1 MKKRFLSFVLAV
13 LMIASLLPAT
23 ALAADV
29 VKSGTCGA
37 EGDGS
42 NLTWTLDS
50 EGVLTISGNGDMN
63 GYGFLSAPWHYSS
76 EVKSA
81 VIADGVT
88 SIGNEAFYH
97 CTSLTSVTI
106 PDSVTSIGDR
116 VFSYCTSLTSVT
128 IPDSVTSIGDR
139 VFSYCTSLTGIWV
152 AEGNSHYSSDASGVL
167 FNKDKTTL
175 VQCPGAFAAYTIPDS
190 VTSIGRYAFY
200 GCTSLTSVTI
210 PGSVTSIGVYAF
222 DSCASLISV
231 TIPDGVTSIGDSAF
245 DYCTSLTSVTIPGSV
260 TSIGDSVFYHCTSL
274 ASVTIPDS
282 VTSIG
287 RYAFAY
293 CKSLTSVAIPD
304 GVTSIGEKAFSQCTS
319 LTSVAIPDSVTS
331 IGERAFYE
339 CTSLTSVT
347 IPDSVTSIGDS
358 VFYHCTSLTSVTIPD
373 SVTSIGDYAFSGCT
387 SLTSVTI
394 PDSVT
399 SIGEGTFE
407 DCTSLTSVTIPDS
420 ETSIGDYAFSY
431 CTSLTSVTIPDGVT
445 SIGCAAFRFCTSLI
459 SMTIPDSVT
468 SIVDG
473 FFLGCKSLT
482 SVTIPNSVT
491 SIGNGAFQ
499 LCTSLTSV
507 TIPNSV
513 TSIGESAFD
522 NCTSLTS
529 VTIPDSVTSIG
540 DWAFGSCT
548 SLTSVTIPDSVTS
561 IGRYAFAY
569 CTSLTSVAIP
579 DSVTSIGEYAFDDC
593 KSLTDVYYA
602 GSEAQW
608 KAIAIS
614 PNGNDDLLTANI
626 HYYSVDPGA
635 YSSIYGADAKTRA
648 LTVYGNKNDSAT
660 VETNYQALPGV
671 EVTGGADKRTTGAD
685 GKVTLR
691 NDGGSVTFHKD
702 GYVDRTLSA
711 AALDVSAD
719 VYLQKTSDYPV
730 INAVWLND
738 VNDVMNTRYPMNL
751 VQSKRYKVETEIS
764 WGSSSAKRVILYQGD
779 KSYDITAGASSLV
792 LSDRFDLSKDLY
804 IAATDQKNHTTVKK
818 LKLESGS
825 AATAALDGAKIDFGD
840 SLKFTLPDSIPV
852 IGGDSLKLGLYSEV
866 PVKAVV
872 DKGKVYVAIGYQ
884 VAADEDGVKSFAN
897 SAKKLRDNMAKAK
910 TAAKKCKTMLDAQK
924 ELGGKAATVSG
935 SWGFDAGFT
944 VMGFAEGW
952 YDDDAKIHWTDGGI
966 TLGANVGVDYSYPFA
981 IGPVPCYAE
990 VGFTADFQ
998 AQLNLL
1004 MNADAK
1010 KFMPSGTLKG
1020 DIALDIG
1027 AGVGVEKVI
1036 TAGGGAEGK
1045 LSPTM
1050 NFDAANQMT
1059 SADAKFSLAGYLKVT
1074 AFGLTYKHNF
1084 DPWVDKLIWQ
1094 YPDPA
1099 DSADLMSADG
1109 QPNFIDQIYNAAN
1122 YTAPDLS
1129 YLEKGSEF
1137 FGAKKPGLF
1146 KRLFAPAEFL
1156 SETENPVFLSNAYEQ
1171 AQPELVTWDDGTMLA
1186 VWKGYDSK
1194 YSGLNALALYYSYY
1208 DGSKWST
1215 PAILEQD
1222 GTLDGAFMLQKINGS
1237 AYVLWQDAGESVSDD
1252 ITLDELSQKM
1262 GLNAALFNAAQ
1273 QTFSVQTV
1281 AAASGAVSMLPTL
1294 CGDAEHLTA
1303 VWATNTEGDVFGQNS
1318 ANAIC
1323 TSTYSNGSWS
1333 AAETSCSGLNSIDS
1347 LAAAYDE
1354 SGTLQIAYSVDVDG
1368 DPKTIDDME
1377 VYRNGTALTD
1387 NGSVDSGVVYRNGTL
1402 YWFSNGALMAEGKT
1416 VVSADH
1422 GLMTDRYRIVDENG
1436 VKAVLFTQ
1444 NSGLYA
1450 SLYGIFYDSDSGEW
1464 GQPVALTDGSDFVT
1478 SFSAG
1483 VAKDGKL
1490 KIMANRQQVTGTS
1503 SDENPYGESSLQLLE
1518 IAPGCQLKITDTYYD
1533 GGNYLAGED
1542 LPVTLTVTN
1551 AGQAASN
1558 GVKVQ
1563 FYDGSKLLYEQTFD
1577 GALQAGAITTMT
1589 ATPAFD
1595 KAEQDKALTVKV
1607 IPADAENDSA
1617 QGGSTTITLHQNDL
1631 TVEYISW
1638 GLNENGKVMVYADVV
1653 NRGYSTS
1660 KGVTVSLRKGAVDG
1674 DVVDSVALDT
1684 LVTLGLQHASFETDG
1699 TDGDLFYITL
1709 DGKAADDNGANDADF
1724 VVIRKEKANACQHN
1738 YEQTTIAA
1746 ECERPGYIIMTCSS
1760 CGDSYVQKTLAE
1772 LGHDYLNGT
1781 CTRCGQ
1787 KEGETPHKH
1796 SYKDIVTAPTCT
1808 EKGYTT
1814 HTCACGES
1822 YVDTY
1827 VDALGH
1833 AWDNGKVTKEPTE
1846 TETGVKTFTC
1856 TRCSETKTEVIP
1868 PLSHKHSYDA
1878 VVTAPTCTEKGY
1890 TTHTCSCGD
1899 SYVDTYVD
1907 ALGHA
1912 WDSGTVTKQP
1922 TATETGVRT
1931 YTCTRCSETKTESIP
1946 VVSVDVTQMFTDVT
1960 KNWAYPGIQYCV
1972 THGIMGGMGDGT
1984 FAPTGTTTRAQIV
1997 QILYNL
2003 EGTPAVSGTTPFTD
2017 LTANWYKPAILW
2029 AYQNNVVA
2037 GTSPTTFDPD
2047 QPVTREQIAVILTQ
2061 YMFHVLKM
2069 ERTWTPADLSKFP
2082 DGAQV
2087 SSWAKEAMQDAVA
2100 LGLINGTKASDG
2112 EVYLDPQGSAARQQ
2126 VATILMNFCQNVKK

>member
-1 MKKRFLSFVLAV
+1 MRKRLLSFVLAV

-50 EGVLTISGNGDMN
+50 EGLLTISGAGAMKEYDR
-63 GYGFLSAPWHYSS
+63 YKAPWRYQGIR
-76 EVKSA
+76 SA
-81 VIADGVT
+81 IIDNGVT
-88 SIGNEAFYH
+88 SIGGHAF
-97 CTSLTSVTI
+97 C
-106 PDSVTSIGDR
+106 
-116 VFSYCTSLTSVT
+116 
-128 IPDSVTSIGDR
+128 
-139 VFSYCTSLTGIWV
+139 
-152 AEGNSHYSSDASGVL
+152 
-167 FNKDKTTL
+167 
-175 VQCPGAFAAYTIPDS
+175 
-190 VTSIGRYAFY
+190 
-200 GCTSLTSVTI
+200 GCEV
-210 PGSVTSIGVYAF
+210 
-222 DSCASLISV
+222 
-231 TIPDGVTSIGDSAF
+231 
-245 DYCTSLTSVTIPGSV
+245 
-260 TSIGDSVFYHCTSL
+260 L
-274 ASVTIPDS
+274 ASVTIPNS

-287 RYAFAY
+287 TCA
-293 CKSLTSVAIPD
+293 
-304 GVTSIGEKAFSQCTS
+304 
-319 LTSVAIPDSVTS
+319 
-331 IGERAFYE
+331 
-339 CTSLTSVT
+339 
-347 IPDSVTSIGDS
+347 
-358 VFYHCTSLTSVTIPD
+358 
-373 SVTSIGDYAFSGCT
+373 
-387 SLTSVTI
+387 
-394 PDSVT
+394 
-399 SIGEGTFE
+399 FE
-407 DCTSLTSVTIPDS
+407 DCS
-420 ETSIGDYAFSY
+420 
-431 CTSLTSVTIPDGVT
+431 
-445 SIGCAAFRFCTSLI
+445 
-459 SMTIPDSVT
+459 
-468 SIVDG
+468 
-473 FFLGCKSLT
+473 SLT

-491 SIGNGAFQ
+491 SIGTCAFEYCSSLTSVTIPDSVTRICDYAFDGCKALTSVTIPDSVTRIYRGPFSDCSSLTGIWVSKGNRYYSSDASGVLFSKDKTTLIQCPGTFKAYAIPNGVTSIHSDAFRGCKA
-499 LCTSLTSV
+499 LTSVTIPDSVTSIGINAFDNCTSLTSMTIPDSV
-507 TIPNSV
+507 TSIGDSAFNRCTSLASMTIPDGVTSIGLNTFSGCGSLASVIIPNSV
-513 TSIGESAFD
+513 TSIGGGAFD
-522 NCTSLTS
+522 RCSSLTS
-529 VTIPDSVTSIG
+529 VTIPDSVTSINFA
-540 DWAFGSCT
+540 AFRRCKA
-548 SLTSVTIPDSVTS
+548 LTGVTIPDSVTS
-561 IGRYAFAY
+561 IGDQAFAG
-569 CTSLTSVAIP
+569 CT
-579 DSVTSIGEYAFDDC
+579 
-593 KSLTDVYYA
+593 SLTDVYYA

-608 KAIAIS
+608 KAISIS
-614 PNGNDDLLTANI
+614 SDGNDDLLTANI
-626 HYYSVDPGA
+626 HYYFVDPGS
-635 YSSIYGADAKTRA
+635 YRSIYGADAQTRA
-648 LTVYGNKNDSAT
+648 LTVYGNKNDST
-660 VETNYQALPGV
+660 TIETNYQALPGV
-671 EVTGGADKRTTGAD
+671 GVTGGADKQTTGAD
-685 GKVTLR
+685 GKVTLQ

-711 AALDVSAD
+711 AALKVSAD

-751 VQSKRYKVETEIS
+751 VQSKHYKVEAEIS

-1010 KFMPSGTLKG
+1010 KFMPNGTLKG
-1020 DIALDIG
+1020 DISLDIG
-1027 AGVGVEKVI
+1027 AGAGVKKVL

-1222 GTLDGAFMLQKINGS
+1222 GTLDGAFTLQKINGS

-1323 TSTYSNGSWS
+1323 TSTYSNGNWS

-1354 SGTLQIAYSVDVDG
+1354 SGTLQIAYSVDADG

-1684 LVTLGLQHASFETDG
+1684 LGTLGLQHASFETDG

-1787 KEGETPHKH
+1787 KEGEMPHKH

-1814 HTCACGES
+1814 HTCACGDS

-1827 VDALGH
+1827 TAALGH
-1833 AWDNGKVTKEPTE
+1833 DWDSGTVTKEPTA
-1846 TETGVKTFTC
+1846 TETGIRTFTC
-1856 TRCSETKTEVIP
+1856 TRCSATKTETIP
-1868 PLSHKHSYDA
+1868 
-1878 VVTAPTCTEKGY
+1878 
-1890 TTHTCSCGD
+1890 
-1899 SYVDTYVD
+1899 
-1907 ALGHA
+1907 
-1912 WDSGTVTKQP
+1912 
-1922 TATETGVRT
+1922 ATG
-1931 YTCTRCSETKTESIP
+1931 
-1946 VVSVDVTQMFTDVT
+1946 SVDVTQMFTDVT

-2061 YMFHVLKM
+2061 YMFNVLKM

-2082 DGAQV
+2082 DGANV

-2112 EVYLDPQGSAARQQ
+2112 VVYLDPQGSAARQQ

>member
-1 MKKRFLSFVLAV
+1 MRKRLLSFVLAV
-13 LMIASLLPAT
+13 LMIVSILPAT
-23 ALAADV
+23 ALAADIV
-29 VKSGTCGA
+29 DSGTCGA
-37 EGDGS
+37 EV
-42 NLTWTLDS
+42 TWTLDS
-50 EGVLTISGNGDMN
+50 EGVLTISGTGAMKD
-63 GYGFLSAPWHYSS
+63 YDPYKAPWYGSRS
-76 EVKSA
+76 RVKSA

-88 SIGNEAFYH
+88 SIGDYAFRDCYNLASVSIPDSVTSIGADAFWY
-97 CTSLTSVTI
+97 CTSLTGVTI
-106 PDSVTSIGDR
+106 PDSVTSIGWSA
-116 VFSYCTSLTSVT
+116 FCGCESLTSVTIPDNVTSIGDWAFGLCKSLTGVT
-128 IPDSVTSIGDR
+128 IPDSVTSI
-139 VFSYCTSLTGIWV
+139 C
-152 AEGNSHYSSDASGVL
+152 
-167 FNKDKTTL
+167 
-175 VQCPGAFAAYTIPDS
+175 
-190 VTSIGRYAFY
+190 
-200 GCTSLTSVTI
+200 
-210 PGSVTSIGVYAF
+210 
-222 DSCASLISV
+222 
-231 TIPDGVTSIGDSAF
+231 
-245 DYCTSLTSVTIPGSV
+245 
-260 TSIGDSVFYHCTSL
+260 
-274 ASVTIPDS
+274 
-282 VTSIG
+282 
-287 RYAFAY
+287 
-293 CKSLTSVAIPD
+293 
-304 GVTSIGEKAFSQCTS
+304 
-319 LTSVAIPDSVTS
+319 
-331 IGERAFYE
+331 
-339 CTSLTSVT
+339 
-347 IPDSVTSIGDS
+347 
-358 VFYHCTSLTSVTIPD
+358 
-373 SVTSIGDYAFSGCT
+373 DYAFNGCT

-399 SIGEGTFE
+399 SIGECAFYKCGSLTSVTIPDSVTSIGAWAFR
-407 DCTSLTSVTIPDS
+407 DCTSLTSVTIPNNV
-420 ETSIGDYAFSY
+420 TSIGDFAFND
-431 CTSLTSVTIPDGVT
+431 CTSLTGIWVDRDNNNYSSDASGVLFNKDMT
-445 SIGCAAFRFCTSLI
+445 TLVQCPGAFSG
-459 SMTIPDSVT
+459 SYAIPDSVT
-468 SIVDG
+468 SIGYHAFDS
-473 FFLGCKSLT
+473 CKSLT

-491 SIGNGAFQ
+491 SIGGDAFW
-499 LCTSLTSV
+499 
-507 TIPNSV
+507 
-513 TSIGESAFD
+513 G
-522 NCTSLTS
+522 CTSLTS
-529 VTIPDSVTSIG
+529 VTIPDSVTSISSDTFASCTSLTSVTIPSSVTSIG
-540 DWAFGSCT
+540 WSAFAYCT

-561 IGRYAFAY
+561 IGRYAFEGCESLTSVTIPNSMTSIGEHVFED
-569 CTSLTSVAIP
+569 CTSLTSVTIPDSVTSIGYNAFGSCESLTSVTIPNSVTSIGDSVFSNCKSLTSVAIP
-579 DSVTSIGEYAFDDC
+579 DSVTSIFSCAFDDC
-593 KSLTDVYYA
+593 TSLTDVYYA

-608 KAIAIS
+608 KAISIS
-614 PNGNDDLLTANI
+614 STGNDDLLTANI

-635 YSSIYGADAKTRA
+635 YSSIYGADAQTRA

-660 VETNYQALPGV
+660 IETNYQALPGV
-671 EVTGGADKRTTGAD
+671 EASGGADKQTTGAD
-685 GKVTLR
+685 GKVTLQ

-711 AALDVSAD
+711 AALNVSAD
-719 VYLQKTSDYPV
+719 VYLQKASDYPV

-751 VQSKRYKVETEIS
+751 VQSKRYKVEAEIS

-952 YDDDAKIHWTDGGI
+952 YDDDANIHWTDGGI

-1027 AGVGVEKVI
+1027 AGAGVKKVL

-1074 AFGLTYKHNF
+1074 AFGLTYKHKF

-1222 GTLDGAFMLQKINGS
+1222 GTLDGAFTLQKINGS

-1262 GLNAALFNAAQ
+1262 GLSAASFDAAQ
-1273 QTFSVQTV
+1273 KTFSVQTV
-1281 AAASGAVSMLPTL
+1281 AAASGAVSMLPTI

-1551 AGQAASN
+1551 AGQAAAN

-1577 GALQAGAITTMT
+1577 GALQAGATTTMT

-1607 IPADAENDSA
+1607 IPADAENDST
-1617 QGGSTTITLHQNDL
+1617 QGDSATITLHQNDL
-1631 TVEYISW
+1631 TIEHISW
-1638 GLNENGKVMVYADVV
+1638 GLNENGKVMVYADII

-1660 KGVTVSLRKGAVDG
+1660 KDVTVSLRKGAVDG

-1684 LVTLGLQHASFETDG
+1684 LGTLGLQHVSFETDS

-1724 VVIRKEKANACQHN
+1724 VVIRKEKANVCQHN

-1746 ECERPGYIIMTCSS
+1746 ECERPGYIIMTCSF

-1796 SYKDIVTAPTCT
+1796 SYKAVVTAPTCT

-1814 HTCACGES
+1814 HTCACGDSYVDTYTDALGHAWDNGKVTKEPTETESGVKTFTCTRCGETKTEVIPALSHEHSYKAVVTAPTCTAKGYTTHTCACGDS

-1846 TETGVKTFTC
+1846 TETGVKAFTC
-1856 TRCSETKTEVIP
+1856 TRCGETKTETIP
-1868 PLSHKHSYDA
+1868 
-1878 VVTAPTCTEKGY
+1878 
-1890 TTHTCSCGD
+1890 
-1899 SYVDTYVD
+1899 
-1907 ALGHA
+1907 
-1912 WDSGTVTKQP
+1912 
-1922 TATETGVRT
+1922 ATG
-1931 YTCTRCSETKTESIP
+1931 
-1946 VVSVDVTQMFTDVT
+1946 SVDVTEMFTDVSHS
-1960 KNWAYPGIQYCV
+1960 WADDGIQYCV
-1972 THGIMGGMGDGT
+1972 THQLMSGIGNDLFG
-1984 FAPTGTTTRAQIV
+1984 PKLTTTRAQIV

-2003 EGTPAVSGTTPFTD
+2003 EGEPKVTGKTPFTD
-2017 LTANWYKPAILW
+2017 LTNDWYQDAVLW
-2029 AYQNNVVA
+2029 AYQTGVVA
-2037 GTSPTTFDPD
+2037 GTSSTTFEPD
-2047 QPVTREQIAVILTQ
+2047 LPVTREQIAVILMEYVTR
-2061 YMFHVLKM
+2061 VLKL
-2069 ERTWTPADLSKFP
+2069 ERTWTPADLSIFP
-2082 DGAQV
+2082 DAGSV
-2087 SSWAKEAMQDAVA
+2087 SDWAKDAMADAVA
-2100 LGLINGTKASDG
+2100 LGLISGASNGGQT
-2112 EVYLDPQGSAARQQ
+2112 YLEPQGSATREQ
-2126 VATILMNFCQNVKK
+2126 VATILMEFCKNVKK

>member
-1 MKKRFLSFVLAV
+1 MKKRLLSFVLAV
-13 LMIASLLPAT
+13 LMIASLLPVT
-23 ALAADV
+23 ALAADIEAG
-29 VKSGTCGA
+29 GTCGA

-42 NLTWTLDS
+42 NLTWTLNS
-50 EGVLTISGNGDMN
+50 EGVLTISGTGAMKEYDP
-63 GYGFLSAPWHYSS
+63 YKAPWYDSRS
-76 EVKSA
+76 RVKSA

-88 SIGNEAFYH
+88 SIGDYAFRDCYN
-97 CTSLTSVTI
+97 LASVTI
-106 PDSVTSIGDR
+106 PDSVTSIDW
-116 VFSYCTSLTSVT
+116 S
-128 IPDSVTSIGDR
+128 
-139 VFSYCTSLTGIWV
+139 
-152 AEGNSHYSSDASGVL
+152 
-167 FNKDKTTL
+167 
-175 VQCPGAFAAYTIPDS
+175 AFA
-190 VTSIGRYAFY
+190 
-200 GCTSLTSVTI
+200 GCASLTSVTI
-210 PGSVTSIGVYAF
+210 PGSVTSIGGA
-222 DSCASLISV
+222 
-231 TIPDGVTSIGDSAF
+231 
-245 DYCTSLTSVTIPGSV
+245 
-260 TSIGDSVFYHCTSL
+260 
-274 ASVTIPDS
+274 
-282 VTSIG
+282 
-287 RYAFAY
+287 
-293 CKSLTSVAIPD
+293 
-304 GVTSIGEKAFSQCTS
+304 AFS
-319 LTSVAIPDSVTS
+319 D
-331 IGERAFYE
+331 
-339 CTSLTSVT
+339 
-347 IPDSVTSIGDS
+347 
-358 VFYHCTSLTSVTIPD
+358 CTSLTSVTIPD
-373 SVTSIGDYAFSGCT
+373 SVTSIGDYAFS
-387 SLTSVTI
+387 
-394 PDSVT
+394 D
-399 SIGEGTFE
+399 
-407 DCTSLTSVTIPDS
+407 
-420 ETSIGDYAFSY
+420 
-431 CTSLTSVTIPDGVT
+431 
-445 SIGCAAFRFCTSLI
+445 
-459 SMTIPDSVT
+459 
-468 SIVDG
+468 
-473 FFLGCKSLT
+473 
-482 SVTIPNSVT
+482 
-491 SIGNGAFQ
+491 
-499 LCTSLTSV
+499 CTSLTSV

-513 TSIGESAFD
+513 TSIGHDAFY
-522 NCTSLTS
+522 NCASLTSVMIPDSMTSIGNDAFHYCKSLTSVTIPDSVTSIDVNAFAGCTSLTSVEIPDSVTSIDGGAFYNCKSLTS

-540 DWAFGSCT
+540 DG
-548 SLTSVTIPDSVTS
+548 
-561 IGRYAFAY
+561 AFAY

-579 DSVTSIGEYAFDDC
+579 DSVTSIGDGAFASCTSLTGIWAAEGSSHYASDAFGVLFNKDKTTLVQCPGAFSGSYAIPDSMTSIDWRAFAGCTSLTSVTIPSSVTSIGGATFSDC
-593 KSLTDVYYA
+593 SSLTSVTIPSGVTSIRDYTFNGCTSLTCVTIPDSVTSIGGWAFSYCKSLTSVTIPDGVTSIGWAAFYDCTSLTDVYYA

-608 KAIAIS
+608 KAISIS
-614 PNGNDDLLTANI
+614 SLSYGNDDLLTANI

-635 YSSIYGADAKTRA
+635 YSSIYGADAQTRA
-648 LTVYGNKNDSAT
+648 LTVYGNKNDST
-660 VETNYQALPGV
+660 TIETNYQALPGV
-671 EVTGGADKRTTGAD
+671 GVTGGADKRTTGAD
-685 GKVTLR
+685 GKVTLQ
-691 NDGGSVTFHKD
+691 NDGSSVTFHKD

-711 AALDVSAD
+711 AALNVSAD
-719 VYLQKTSDYPV
+719 VYLQKASDYPV

-751 VQSKRYKVETEIS
+751 VQSKRYKVEAEIS

-825 AATAALDGAKIDFGD
+825 AATVALDGAKVDFGD

-852 IGGDSLKLGLYSEV
+852 IGGDSLKLGLYNKV
-866 PVKAVV
+866 PVKVVV

-884 VAADEDGVKSFAN
+884 VDADEDGVKSFAN

-910 TAAKKCKTMLDAQK
+910 TTAQKCKTMQDAQK

-952 YDDDAKIHWTDGGI
+952 CDDDAKIHLTDGGI
-966 TLGANVGVDYSYPFA
+966 TLGANLGVDYSYPFA

-1027 AGVGVEKVI
+1027 AGAGVKKMF
-1036 TAGGGAEGK
+1036 TFGGGAEGK

-1074 AFGLTYKHNF
+1074 ALDFTYKHPF

-1137 FGAKKPGLF
+1137 FGAKKSGLF

-1208 DGSKWST
+1208 NGSKWST

-1222 GTLDGAFMLQKINGS
+1222 GTLDGAFTLQKINGS

-1281 AAASGAVSMLPTL
+1281 AAASGAVSMLPTI

-1354 SGTLQIAYSVDVDG
+1354 SGTLQIAYSVDADG

-1551 AGQAASN
+1551 AGQAAAN

-1684 LVTLGLQHASFETDG
+1684 LGTLGLQHVSFETDG

-1814 HTCACGES
+1814 HTCACGDS

-1833 AWDNGKVTKEPTE
+1833 AWDNGKVTKEPTA
-1846 TETGVKTFTC
+1846 TETGVRTYTC
-1856 TRCSETKTEVIP
+1856 TRCGETKTETIP
-1868 PLSHKHSYDA
+1868 KLTHEHSYKA

-1899 SYVDTYVD
+1899 SYVDAYVD
-1907 ALGHA
+1907 ALGHV
-1912 WDSGTVTKQP
+1912 WDSGKVTKQP

-1931 YTCTRCSETKTESIP
+1931 YTCTRCHETKTESIP
-1946 VVSVDVTQMFTDVT
+1946 VVSVDVMQMFTDVE

-2082 DGAQV
+2082 DGANV
-2087 SSWAKEAMQDAVA
+2087 SGWAKEAMQDAVA

-2112 EVYLDPQGSAARQQ
+2112 VVYLDPQGSAARQQ

>member
-1 MKKRFLSFVLAV
+1 MKKRLLSFVLAV

-23 ALAADV
+23 ALAADIV
-29 VKSGTCGA
+29 DSGTCGA

-50 EGVLTISGNGDMN
+50 EGLLTIGGTGAMK
-63 GYGFLSAPWHYSS
+63 GYSDVHYNYAPWKYR
-76 EVKSA
+76 EIKIKKVL
-81 VIADGVT
+81 IDNGVT
-88 SIGNEAFYH
+88 SIGAYAFYD
-97 CTSLTSVTI
+97 CDYLASVII
-106 PDSVTSIGDR
+106 PNSVTSIGNGTFYD
-116 VFSYCTSLTSVT
+116 CTFLVSVT
-128 IPDSVTSIGDR
+128 IPNSVTSIG
-139 VFSYCTSLTGIWV
+139 
-152 AEGNSHYSSDASGVL
+152 A
-167 FNKDKTTL
+167 
-175 VQCPGAFAAYTIPDS
+175 
-190 VTSIGRYAFY
+190 
-200 GCTSLTSVTI
+200 
-210 PGSVTSIGVYAF
+210 
-222 DSCASLISV
+222 
-231 TIPDGVTSIGDSAF
+231 
-245 DYCTSLTSVTIPGSV
+245 
-260 TSIGDSVFYHCTSL
+260 
-274 ASVTIPDS
+274 
-282 VTSIG
+282 
-287 RYAFAY
+287 
-293 CKSLTSVAIPD
+293 
-304 GVTSIGEKAFSQCTS
+304 
-319 LTSVAIPDSVTS
+319 
-331 IGERAFYE
+331 
-339 CTSLTSVT
+339 
-347 IPDSVTSIGDS
+347 
-358 VFYHCTSLTSVTIPD
+358 
-373 SVTSIGDYAFSGCT
+373 YAFSGCT

-399 SIGEGTFE
+399 SIGDRAFL
-407 DCTSLTSVTIPDS
+407 DC
-420 ETSIGDYAFSY
+420 
-431 CTSLTSVTIPDGVT
+431 
-445 SIGCAAFRFCTSLI
+445 R
-459 SMTIPDSVT
+459 
-468 SIVDG
+468 
-473 FFLGCKSLT
+473 SLT

-491 SIGNGAFQ
+491 SIGG
-499 LCTSLTSV
+499 
-507 TIPNSV
+507 
-513 TSIGESAFD
+513 SAFG

-540 DWAFGSCT
+540 DCAFSDCTSLTSVTIPNSVTSIGGWAFNECTSLTSVTIPDSVTSIGLWAFWECSSLTGIWVSEGNNNYSSDASGILFDKNMMALIQCPGGFSGAYTIPDSVTSIGSYAFSGCTSLTSVTIPDSVPSIGEYTFDCCASLTSVTIPDSVTRIGWYAFYGCT

-561 IGRYAFAY
+561 IGRYAFEGCESLTSVTIPDSLTSIGGWAFNE
-569 CTSLTSVAIP
+569 CTSLTSVTIP
-579 DSVTSIGEYAFDDC
+579 DSVTSIDLCAFGNC
-593 KSLTDVYYA
+593 TSLTDVYYA

-608 KAIAIS
+608 KAIRIDTFR
-614 PNGNDDLLTANI
+614 NTNLLNAKI

-635 YSSIYGADAKTRA
+635 YSSIYGADAQTRA
-648 LTVYGNKNDSAT
+648 LTVYGNKNDST
-660 VETNYQALPGV
+660 TIETNYQALPGV
-671 EVTGGADKRTTGAD
+671 EVTGGADKQTTGKD
-685 GKVTLR
+685 GKVTLQ

-711 AALDVSAD
+711 AALNVSAD
-719 VYLQKTSDYPV
+719 VYLQKASDYPV

-751 VQSKRYKVETEIS
+751 VQSKRYKVEAEIS

-804 IAATDQKNHTTVKK
+804 IAATDQNNHTTVKK

-825 AATAALDGAKIDFGD
+825 AATAALDGAKVDFGD

-852 IGGDSLKLGLYSEV
+852 IGGDSLKLGLYNKV
-866 PVKAVV
+866 PVKVVV

-884 VAADEDGVKSFAN
+884 VDADEDGVKSFAN
-897 SAKKLRDNMAKAK
+897 SAKKLRNSMTKAK
-910 TAAKKCKTMLDAQK
+910 TEAQKYKTMQDARK
-924 ELGGKAATVSG
+924 AFGGKAATVGG

-1027 AGVGVEKVI
+1027 AGAGVKKMF
-1036 TAGGGAEGK
+1036 TFGGGAEGK

-1074 AFGLTYKHNF
+1074 ALDFTYKHPF

-1208 DGSKWST
+1208 NGSKWST
-1215 PAILEQD
+1215 SAILEQD
-1222 GTLDGAFMLQKINGS
+1222 GTLDGAFTLQKINGS

-1354 SGTLQIAYSVDVDG
+1354 SGTLQIAYSVDADG

-1684 LVTLGLQHASFETDG
+1684 LGTLGLQHVSFETDG

-1833 AWDNGKVTKEPTE
+1833 AWD
-1846 TETGVKTFTC
+1846 
-1856 TRCSETKTEVIP
+1856 
-1868 PLSHKHSYDA
+1868 
-1878 VVTAPTCTEKGY
+1878 
-1890 TTHTCSCGD
+1890 
-1899 SYVDTYVD
+1899 
-1907 ALGHA
+1907 
-1912 WDSGTVTKQP
+1912 SGTVTKQP

-1931 YTCTRCSETKTESIP
+1931 YTCTRCSATKTETIP
-1946 VVSVDVTQMFTDVT
+1946 ATGSVDVTQMFTDVE

-2037 GTSPTTFDPD
+2037 GTSPTTFDPEG
-2047 QPVTREQIAVILTQ
+2047 PVTREQIAVILTQ

-2069 ERTWTPADLSKFP
+2069 NRTWTPADLSTFP

-2112 EVYLDPQGSAARQQ
+2112 VVYLDPQGSAARQQ